1 MVATTFAASTLVGM
15 VLVGMAGGLTP
26 RRIAPRGL
34 PSSCWPL
41 RRRRSVVEVILV
53 PGHAL
58 LHGEQKGDG
67 IVDSARGRRNYYRKL
82 APPPPTQLT
91 NATRRRRQRY
101 HRPLGT
107 QKRASSTWRFF
118 LLGLPGTPGRWVVK
132 SSFGARIRF
141 FYHERKDFFLFFPTR
156 LACDTAGN
164 RTRVFRLSI
173 HPN

>member
-1 MVATTFAASTLVGM
+1 MGF
-15 VLVGMAGGLTP
+15 P
-26 RRIAPRGL
+26 
-34 PSSCWPL
+34 
-41 RRRRSVVEVILV
+41 
-53 PGHAL
+53 
-58 LHGEQKGDG
+58 
-67 IVDSARGRRNYYRKL
+67 SARAVRHTPNRNTFIYLYFIHIDCSINDSPTHR
-82 APPPPTQLT
+82 APPARPPPPRPRPRPPGARAKAVPRPRRAATSVDCLRRAGADT
-91 NATRRRRQRY
+91 CGPLNTTATRRREITFGIN
-101 HRPLGT
+101 LGFNART
-107 QKRASSTWRFF
+107 RTWRFF